1 MRVWQYLL
9 KNGAR
14 LLFSPASQ
22 RGWWWGGRQRW
33 WFDLLLYEPWQVL
46 TGLEALS
53 LRSRNNAE
61 EEGELR
67 TQNGFRLSKY
77 TWANRSLEH
86 ARPLRGSSSACRV
99 PLWSVRSCMWWAVP
113 PSWNTLFV
121 FTVALW
127 DAIALPPLLPTVKQ
141 HYWGCP
147 LLLSSA
153 ENYQCIRLLLLHW
166 LANARRRRALTHT
179 HLRAQKPRVQFR
191 SRPNF
196 LPNSTGEVDM
206 KP

>member
-1 MRVWQYLL
+1 MRIWQYLL

-14 LLFSPASQ
+14 LLFSPAADDGEDGQ
-22 RGWWWGGRQRW
+22 RRG
-33 WFDLLLYEPWQVL
+33 FDLLLYEPWQVL
-46 TGLEALS
+46 AGLEALS
-53 LRSRNNAE
+53 LPSRNNTE
-61 EEGELR
+61 EEGELW

-77 TWANRSLEH
+77 TWANQSLEH
-86 ARPLRGSSSACRV
+86 TRPLRSSSSACRA

-153 ENYQCIRLLLLHW
+153 ENYQCIRLLLL
-166 LANARRRRALTHT
+166 LLLDLLTHGRTRAHT
-179 HLRAQKPRVQFR
+179 HTLARTKAKSPI
-191 SRPNF
+191 
-196 LPNSTGEVDM
+196 
-206 KP
+206 

>member
-1 MRVWQYLL
+1 MSPWGFDSTCLRMEHGCSSLL
-9 KNGAR
+9 R
-14 LLFSPASQ
+14 PMM
-22 RGWWWGGRQRW
+22 GRT
-33 WFDLLLYEPWQVL
+33 FGLLLYKLWQVL

-53 LRSRNNAE
+53 LPSRNNAE

-86 ARPLRGSSSACRV
+86 TRPLRGSSSACRV
-99 PLWSVRSCMWWAVP
+99 PLWSVRSCMWWTVP

-127 DAIALPPLLPTVKQ
+127 DGIALPPLLPTVKQ

-166 LANARRRRALTHT
+166 LANARRHAHAHTHT
-179 HLRAQKPRVQFR
+179 CTLKSQESNLGRDQIFYPTPQEK
-191 SRPNF
+191 
-196 LPNSTGEVDM
+196 
-206 KP
+206 